1 MSEVKEYLN
10 VNLDGLREGVCFDLV
25 LFLVLRL
32 GGSPKQETIMMG
44 CQQYLV
50 SMNGRMCRWF
60 VSINDR
66 SLSWVLGKAG
76 DDQDA
81 GCDGLLLCPEVR
93 GLFIVE
99 IMIACSLRRD
109 PLEDSLLGPAPTF

>member
-1 MSEVKEYLN
+1 M
-10 VNLDGLREGVCFDLV
+10 
-25 LFLVLRL
+25 
-32 GGSPKQETIMMG
+32 
-44 CQQYLV
+44 
-50 SMNGRMCRWF
+50 
-60 VSINDR
+60 
-66 SLSWVLGKAG
+66 LGKAG